1 MKKTLKFIFIIGI
14 IMLPLYFLGDSVFAK
29 SITELEEELNELEKE
44 QKELNSEKRNLSG
57 EKKEIESEMDDNL
70 NKQSS
75 IQEQIN
81 ELDSKISTANS
92 DVKAKE
98 SELEETNN
106 EINKLEENIKQ
117 LNEDADELRVQ
128 IKMRLAL
135 LKDRLKS
142 IQESGGFVKYISVI
156 FGSDSFS
163 DLINRST
170 TVSTI
175 MDSDKSLMKKLEQD
189 QKVLIE
195 KEKEVS
201 KKTEEVK
208 KQKEELEK
216 QKKEHEAVK
225 KELDSQKANQTALK
239 EQLAEEFEEL
249 EEVKISKEEEEQLI
263 ASQAAVAE
271 KAKKLL
277 ADKKA
282 RLEEEERKRLEEQ
295 KQQEESGQSPG
306 GDNPN
311 VGNGN
316 SRFMWPVQGNF
327 KSITSSYGYRI
338 HPIYNTRRHHNGLDI
353 APIPK
358 GANLPILAADEG
370 IVASAGWLGG
380 FGNVVMISHGDI
392 TTLYAHLSSISVG
405 TGQYVERGSVI
416 GRMGTTGDST
426 GVHLHFEVHPG
437 GYQST
442 PSGGDGKSP
451 SAVNP
456 LNYLP

>member
-175 MDSDKSLMKKLEQD
+175 MDSDKSLMKKLERD

-216 QKKEHEAVK
+216 QKKELEAVK
-225 KELDSQKANQTALK
+225 KELDNQKANQTALK

-249 EEVKISKEEEEQLI
+249 EAHSLTVEEEQDVI
-263 ASQAAVAE
+263 ANQAKYLE
-271 KAKKLL
+271 EAKKL
-277 ADKKA
+277 AND
-282 RLEEEERKRLEEQ
+282 RMEEAKRKERERQE
-295 KQQEESGQSPG
+295 QQESGSNNG
-306 GDNPN
+306 GNSGGSGNPIQGNSQYIWPTDSSRITSQFNPN
-311 VGNGN
+311 
-316 SRFMWPVQGNF
+316 RL
-327 KSITSSYGYRI
+327 
-338 HPIYNTRRHHNGLDI
+338 HPIYKTPQPHTGVDI
-353 APIPK
+353 
-358 GANLPILAADEG
+358 GALTPGKPGDNVYAAATG
-370 IVASAGWLGG
+370 IVSEARVKGDY
-380 FGNVVMISHGDI
+380 GNAVVIVHGNS
-392 TTLYAHLSSISVG
+392 TTLYAHLQSFNVSA
-405 TGQYVERGSVI
+405 GQTVEQGQVI
-416 GRMGTTGDST
+416 GKMGST
-426 GVHLHFEVHPG
+426 GASTAAHLHFEVHPG
-437 GYQST
+437 GYFN
-442 PSGGDGKSP
+442 P
-451 SAVNP
+451 VNP
-456 LNYLP
+456 MQYFN